1 MVEIVLT
8 AVGVAL
14 IAVVLMDVFHTLMH
28 PGGTGYL
35 SPWVFAGIWRVSRA
49 TGHRVGSAVG
59 PAALVTV
66 ILLWVV
72 LQGLGWGVIYYP
84 HVPADFTYSDGI
96 DPDSLPAF
104 VEALYFSFVT
114 LATLGFGDMVP
125 SDSWIRWIT
134 PFQALTG
141 FALLTGALTWF
152 NQVYPPLLRRRALAQ
167 ELSRLDEVDFA
178 GRIPDLSTEPVCAQL
193 TAVAD
198 RVEEVRIDFFQH
210 SEGFYFREQFADLS
224 LPRQLAGAV
233 RLSEPGP
240 AGSPAAVEL
249 GRRQLAVALERL
261 AVTLDQQFLHRG
273 GLPEQVFSAYLR
285 EHHP

>member
-8 AVGVAL
+8 VVGVAL
-14 IAVVLMDVFHTLMH
+14 I
-28 PGGTGYL
+28 
-35 SPWVFAGIWRVSRA
+35 
-49 TGHRVGSAVG
+49 AVG

-66 ILLWVV
+66 ILLWVL

-96 DPDSLPAF
+96 DSNTLPAF

-125 SDSWIRWIT
+125 SDSWVRWIT
-134 PFQALTG
+134 PFHALTG

-167 ELSRLDEVDFA
+167 ELSRLAEVDFQ
-178 GRIPDLSTEPVCAQL
+178 GRIPDLPTEPVCAQL

-210 SEGFYFREQFADLS
+210 SEGFYFREQSADLS

-233 RLSEPGP
+233 RLSEPGRV
-240 AGSPAAVEL
+240 GSPAAVEL
-249 GRRQLAVALERL
+249 GRRQLSVALERL
-261 AVTLDQQFLHRG
+261 AVTLDHQFLHRG
-273 GLPEQVFSAYLR
+273 GPPEQVFDAYLG

>member
-1 MVEIVLT
+1 MVEIVCSV
-8 AVGVAL
+8 VGVAL
-14 IAVVLMDVFHTLMH
+14 IVFVLLDVFHTLMH

-35 SPWVFAGIWRVSRA
+35 SPWVLAGIWRLSRA
-49 TGHRVGSAVG
+49 TGHRVPSVVG

-66 ILLWVV
+66 ILLWVL
-72 LQGLGWGVIYYP
+72 LQGLGWGSIYYP

-104 VEALYFSFVT
+104 LEALYFSFVT

-125 SDSWIRWIT
+125 SESWIRWVT

-152 NQVYPPLLRRRALAQ
+152 NQMHPPLLRRRALAQ
-167 ELSRLDEVDFA
+167 KLSRLAEVDFG
-178 GRIPDLSTEPVCAQL
+178 GRIPDLPTEPVCAQL
-193 TAVAD
+193 SAVTD
-198 RVEEVRIDFFQH
+198 GVEQVRIDFVQH

-233 RLSEPGP
+233 RLSDSGP
-240 AGSPAAVEL
+240 VRSPVAVEL
-249 GRRQLAVALERL
+249 ARRQLSVALERL
-261 AVTLDQQFLHRG
+261 AVTLDQQFLHHG
-273 GLPEQVFSAYLR
+273 GSPEQVFSAYLR